1 MYEFGNNHITFKTKP
16 GRNYYVKQN
25 IKYGVFA
32 PGSGIRLMSYKVA
45 MKDILNLDL
54 VEGFE
59 DDEKDIDKKDFNE
72 LKSELY
78 SQKK

>member
-1 MYEFGNNHITFKTKP
+1 
-16 GRNYYVKQN
+16 
-25 IKYGVFA
+25 
-32 PGSGIRLMSYKVA
+32 MSYKVA

-78 SQKK
+78 SQNK